1 MVSKR
6 TLQRRAA
13 DARDDDIIRQQA
25 ANHAAEAEADAIARA
40 ACAEECPAVVHP
52 GGLAIDFVPFIRELA
67 AYRIVKSP
75 KDGCWSVYLRN
86 FNVRI
91 ATISASAPTFRIALT
106 RLCDA
111 AALAE
116 KFETKK
122 EKSHATNHK
131 PDVPKADVRRRR
143 AGL

>member
-6 TLQRRAA
+6 TLQRHAA
-13 DARDDDIIRQQA
+13 DARDEDIIRQQA
-25 ANHAAEAEADAIARA
+25 ANHAAEA
-40 ACAEECPAVVHP
+40 AVGHP
-52 GGLAIDFVPFIRELA
+52 GGLAIDFVPFIRDLA
-67 AYRIVKSP
+67 AYHIVKSP

-111 AALAE
+111 AALSE

-122 EKSHATNHK
+122 K
-131 PDVPKADVRRRR
+131 
-143 AGL
+143 

>member
-6 TLQRRAA
+6 TLQRHAA
-13 DARDDDIIRQQA
+13 DARDEDIIRQQA
-25 ANHAAEAEADAIARA
+25 ANHAAEA
-40 ACAEECPAVVHP
+40 AEECHAVGHP
-52 GGLAIDFVPFIRELA
+52 GELAIDFVPFIRDLA
-67 AYRIVKSP
+67 AYHIVKSP